1 MAKDFELAK
10 LGQYLSVNTAAN
22 TAAMNTSTLS
32 VTTINTAN
40 AATNL
45 TVSNAN
51 TAANVV
57 LYGNGMVSVA
67 NMMFV
72 NATSVTVANAINGPN
87 PSLGARSFFRV
98 NDLEIAENLTIWDKS
113 INITSIDLATEI
125 ITATGHV
132 FTTNDVIQVSSTN
145 TIPGG
150 LTGNTNYYVVN
161 AVANTFQIS
170 TTRGGSAVNITDAG
184 NGTIT
189 VYKPVNVFVTGPV
202 TLANG
207 FTITI
212 PAGSTVSGA

>member
-1 MAKDFELAK
+1 M
-10 LGQYLSVNTAAN
+10 
-22 TAAMNTSTLS
+22 STLT
-32 VTTINTAN
+32 VTTINSAN

-45 TVSNAN
+45 TVSNGN

-57 LYGNGMVSVA
+57 LYGNGTVSVA

-72 NATSVTVANAINGPN
+72 NGTSVSVTNTMNCTN
-87 PSLGARSFFRV
+87 PSLGTRSFFRV

-125 ITATGHV
+125 ITAAGHYFV
-132 FTTNDVIQVSSTN
+132 GNDVVQVSSTN

-161 AVANTFQIS
+161 AAANTFQVS
-170 TTRGGSAVNITDAG
+170 TTRGGSAVNITDSG